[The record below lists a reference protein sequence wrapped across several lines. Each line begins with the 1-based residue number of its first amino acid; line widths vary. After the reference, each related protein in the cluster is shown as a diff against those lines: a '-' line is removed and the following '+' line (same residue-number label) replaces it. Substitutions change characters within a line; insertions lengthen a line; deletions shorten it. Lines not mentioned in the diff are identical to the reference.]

1 MEMEMKMTQ
10 EKALNTSS
18 RLVEEMVTGVEVK
31 HRWQIAHTSQVV
43 EVRNRNRRLVI
54 LGLQRV
60 TCSSALTEM
69 GTHNNALKEQ
79 VTCNTLQR
87 VTYSSALTACNILLI
102 PGDMP
107 GVPWK
112 SLMFINDARPKGKFT
127 ICKFA
132 GETDDC
138 CLLTDLVNEDWL
150 WKLNVHCGTTMMSLM
165 TICSEN
171 VSFLLN
177 CGRN

>member
-1 MEMEMKMTQ
+1 MVRKFFE
-10 EKALNTSS
+10 S
-18 RLVEEMVTGVEVK
+18 RSLSE
-31 HRWQIAHTSQVV
+31 QI
-43 EVRNRNRRLVI
+43 N
-54 LGLQRV
+54 
-60 TCSSALTEM
+60 
-69 GTHNNALKEQ
+69 HNVLPGKSMIRQ
-79 VTCNTLQR
+79 
-87 VTYSSALTACNILLI
+87 I

-171 VSFLLN
+171 KLMTWIQVKPRGFAGKDQDVLN
-177 CGRN
+177 ILR